1 MGKLNHSGQF
11 KPGQSGNPSGR
22 PKSDKTI
29 QELAQK
35 HTVTALNTLVAIA
48 QDTKVNPKARI
59 NACTALLDRGWG
71 KPSQYCESHTSL
83 EIQKPQMNKIDVEE
97 RIRLLTKK
105 SEDSFMN

>member
-1 MGKLNHSGQF
+1 MVWSAKINITPPVPNTIIIINNKIFNIFIVCVCTAHFIIRPQLN
-11 KPGQSGNPSGR
+11 
-22 PKSDKTI
+22 
-29 QELAQK
+29 
-35 HTVTALNTLVAIA
+35 
-48 QDTKVNPKARI
+48 DTKVNPKARI